1 MNDIKSM
8 SFEELNE
15 WTSSV
20 SEPAF
25 RAKQIFQW
33 MHQKCVSDPQEMT
46 NLPQSLRDKMVDI
59 TSLNAIDI
67 QRSADGTCKY
77 LFALSDGALIESV
90 LMRYSYGNTVCISSQ
105 VGCRMGCKFCASTLG
120 GLERNLSPAEMLD
133 QIYKI
138 SLDINERISHVVVMG
153 TGEPFDNYVNLIRF
167 IDLITDERGY
177 NLSIRNITVSTCG
190 ITERIREFADLKK
203 GVTLAISLHAPNDEL
218 RRTIMPVANK
228 YSISEI
234 ADAAEYYF
242 EQTGRR
248 ITFEYALAEGVNDT
262 DSCIDELAR
271 LCRRIGAHVNLIP
284 VNPVSERGYLPTG
297 TKRVAVFKNK
307 LEKQGINVTIRR
319 ELGRDIDGAC
329 GQLRKRHMGEVK

>member
-1 MNDIKSM
+1 M

-15 WTSSV
+15 WTVSV
-20 SEPAF
+20 AEPAF
-25 RAKQIFQW
+25 RTKQIFQW
-33 MHQKCVSDPQEMT
+33 MHQKCVSDPQKMT
-46 NLPQSLRDKMVDI
+46 NLPQALRDKMVNI
-59 TSLNAIDI
+59 TSLDAIDI

-105 VGCRMGCKFCASTLG
+105 VGCRMGCRFCASTLG

-138 SLDINERISHVVVMG
+138 SLDINERISRVVVMG

-177 NLSIRNITVSTCG
+177 NLSVRNITVSTCG
-190 ITERIREFADLKK
+190 IIERIKDFADLKK

-218 RRTIMPVANK
+218 RRTIMPIAEK
-228 YSISEI
+228 YSVSEI
-234 ADAAEYYF
+234 ADAAGYYF
-242 EQTGRR
+242 EKTGRR
-248 ITFEYALAEGVNDT
+248 ITFEYALSEGLNDT
-262 DSCIDELAR
+262 DECIDELAR

-297 TKRVAVFKNK
+297 AKRVAVFKNK
-307 LEKQGINVTIRR
+307 LEKQGRNFTIRR

-329 GQLRKRHMGEVK
+329 GQLRKRHMGEIK